1 MLWLILG
8 ITLMIRW
15 IGWTTIRCVVTLACT
30 YTLNTV
36 IYAEGY
42 SIPFNTLLVGM
53 VMLVIM
59 IKFWSAK

>member
-1 MLWLILG
+1 ML
-8 ITLMIRW
+8 RW
-15 IGWTTIRCVVTLACT
+15 IGWTAIRCVITLACT